1 MYRVALVCLLLAG
14 CEKFSELRGF
24 FQARPIDDKTAL
36 EVDTTPRLSQAIA
49 GALHID
55 GAKVS
60 SKTPHTQKPLA
71 AGKHVIRVEAK
82 GYISQEMEVEAK
94 EGVTTQISLALKLL
108 PGAVPK
114 QSTSTTRGGDDDDD
128 TPSGPRRKKGNK
140 DDPGDDKDDAE
151 PTVHVTKTLLVTTT
165 PAQTVFLDGASAGI
179 GTGLRLEI
187 TRTGGDVRFGEADGS
202 GVSFTYANKRTGL
215 RLKPKDLGDC
225 SIVVDGNA
233 LGAKKGFDVDQRP
246 RRIEI
251 TDIEGKKI
259 VALMKV
265 VD

>member
-1 MYRVALVCLLLAG
+1 MYRVALACLLLAG
-14 CEKFSELRGF
+14 CDKFSELRGF
-24 FQARPIDDKTAL
+24 FQARPVDDKTAL
-36 EVDTTPRLSQAIA
+36 EVDTTPHLNQAMG
-49 GALHID
+49 GALSID
-55 GAKVS
+55 GAKVA

-82 GYISQEMEVEAK
+82 GYISQEMEVDAK

-108 PGAVPK
+108 PGATPK
-114 QSTSTTRGGDDDDD
+114 QTVSTRRDDDDD
-128 TPSGPRRKKGNK
+128 DSPSGPRKKKGSTAEDN
-140 DDPGDDKDDAE
+140 DDTE

-165 PAQTVFLDGASAGI
+165 PTQTVFLDGASAGI

-187 TRTGGDVRFGEADGS
+187 SRTGGDVRLGEADGS
-202 GVSFTYANKRTGL
+202 GVTFTYTNKRTGL
-215 RLKPKDLGDC
+215 RLKAKDLGDR

-233 LGAKKGFDVDQRP
+233 LGTKKGFEVDQRP
-246 RRIEI
+246 RRVEI